1 MLLLNKQSSLK
12 RMITITKSSSSSS
25 NNLVTDKEI
34 SSMKDPGKE
43 TQTEIN
49 MEIAAATYSQ
59 ILARG
64 LEEIMIVHQTTTII
78 RIKELITI
86 NSELVDFPP

>member
-1 MLLLNKQSSLK
+1 MRLLNKQSSLK
-12 RMITITKSSSSSS
+12 RMTTITKSSNSS

-43 TQTEIN
+43 TQTEIS
-49 MEIAAATYSQ
+49 MEIVAATYSQ

-64 LEEIMIVHQTTTII
+64 LEEIMRVHQTTTII
-78 RIKELITI
+78 RIKELIII
-86 NSELVDFPP
+86 NNELVDFPP